1 VVFSIAITVGLAERH
16 VVSREIDL
24 SSHPQGGLAL
34 DEAEITRYITTTFA
48 GVDVNVASSE
58 NGAPEIAWG
67 DSFFIYDPDRNL
79 DDTHRFP
86 FATIVTKDYGDF
98 DNASKLDRRGVFR
111 LNIGV
116 SKETYAKLFPAGGA
130 DYDFAALDRLMP
142 HPVYG
147 PNHWACALVPSE
159 STFESIK
166 PLLEE
171 AHGIAM
177 GRVERRKIRS
187 DGRA

>member
-1 VVFSIAITVGLAERH
+1 
-16 VVSREIDL
+16 
-24 SSHPQGGLAL
+24 L
-34 DEAEITRYITTTFA
+34 DEAAITRYIATTFA
-48 GVDVNVASSE
+48 GVDVQVASKE

-67 DSFFIYDPDRNL
+67 DSFFIYDPERNL
-79 DDTHRFP
+79 DDVRRFP

-98 DNASKLDRRGVFR
+98 DNASNLDRPGVFR

-116 SKETYAKLFPAGGA
+116 SKETFRKLFGDEGPH
-130 DYDFAALDRLMP
+130 DFTALDRLMP

-147 PNHWACALVPSE
+147 RNHFVCVLNPSQ

-171 AHGIAM
+171 AYAIA
-177 GRVERRKIRS
+177 RKRIEDRARRR
-187 DGRA
+187 